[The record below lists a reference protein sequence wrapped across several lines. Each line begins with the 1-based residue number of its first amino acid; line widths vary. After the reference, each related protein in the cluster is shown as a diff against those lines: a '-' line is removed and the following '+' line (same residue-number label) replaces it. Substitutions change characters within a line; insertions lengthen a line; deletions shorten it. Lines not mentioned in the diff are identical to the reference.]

1 MKPVYWILIKLSIWP
16 TKKQQDWSHFYC
28 LRLLAISERRY
39 LRSYPNGNKLN
50 KFLHPVTK
58 RQMHLFLT
66 FTYKWGGGGAGTP
79 PPPEVFWSFFLDD
92 KTSAPDV
99 FNSCSFIIRT
109 HFETSLVMVCIV
121 NGRYFLTVARKSTA
135 TKSLH
140 WHRRSVCKTDLVAFV
155 GRELWRHQAEK
166 RRVNHSQKVVMWVSQ
181 KQRAKWNFQVNLTT
195 WPSEPRA
202 KAQDLYVI
210 YWYIAATEIV
220 SILLRNSL
228 NTPVYLEFSM
238 VKKSL

>member
-1 MKPVYWILIKLSIWP
+1 MW
-16 TKKQQDWSHFYC
+16 
-28 LRLLAISERRY
+28 
-39 LRSYPNGNKLN
+39 G
-50 KFLHPVTK
+50 
-58 RQMHLFLT
+58 
-66 FTYKWGGGGAGTP
+66 GGGGAGSP
-79 PPPEVFWSFFLDD
+79 PPPEGFWCFFLDD
-92 KTSAPDV
+92 KTSAPDA

-109 HFETSLVMVCIV
+109 HFERSLVMVCIV
-121 NGRYFLTVARKSTA
+121 NGRYFLTVALKCTA

-155 GRELWRHQAEK
+155 GREFWRHQAKKKK

-181 KQRAKWNFQVNLTT
+181 KQLAKSNFQVNLTT